1 MEENFPP
8 HDGFCKLASLIRR
21 EIANPLLQDSGV
33 AVERLGCVRTR
44 IWDEGHRGDEV
55 DEDGYETA
63 ARDRLSSNW
72 CPKLRSAWPKPGECW
87 PLAHLAAITGVEIAF
102 YNPTPP
108 PLPPPQTC
116 QNRP

>member
-55 DEDGYETA
+55 DEDGY
-63 ARDRLSSNW
+63 
-72 CPKLRSAWPKPGECW
+72 
-87 PLAHLAAITGVEIAF
+87 
-102 YNPTPP
+102 
-108 PLPPPQTC
+108 
-116 QNRP
+116 